1 MQLEPHEELSVE
13 LLVLTIDHDFLL
25 VKGFDNT
32 GATHA
37 LKQE

>member
-13 LLVLTIDHDFLL
+13 LLVLTVDHHFLL
-25 VKGFDNT
+25 VEGFDNT